1 MFEKALAKL
10 LLRTPGN
17 RRQPS
22 SPRRTGPL
30 VLHAERLE
38 DRLLMS
44 ANKSSVERR
53 ATSVPSKIDSQVPVL
68 AAPAAAKSAAPASA
82 PTVATAEA
90 GWKQFGS
97 KAAFEKWL
105 MDAATAKWGNLFGQT
120 YGGWNNYWNCDWNYT
135 IPFVTTNDVVLNAAS
150 GAITASN
157 SNFSTTNLQAAG
169 VDEADLIETDGSYLY
184 IISGNDLVIVEAGVG
199 DALRVLSRVHL
210 GERPT
215 GMFLAGDRLA
225 IVSAKNETP
234 YSDGRVML
242 FADINTFGGYEP
254 SPPTTTV
261 AVYNI
266 GNRAAPTLVQ
276 RMEMDGR
283 LVAAR
288 TVDGEL
294 RLVLNNQIRLPD
306 LISRPIERQQ
316 PDLARMYPPS
326 LVADIDMV
334 ATDAW
339 LPNQYG
345 QQYVYETRDE
355 YVARVRDEIL
365 TSFQPRA
372 RSLASDGSVL
382 SDRPLFDPAKLYRPD
397 SLFEES
403 ITTIATF
410 NLASNRRGP
419 LATSSVMTS
428 GDEQVYA
435 TADSIYL
442 FSTQPFVPDATHVAP
457 HTNVF
462 KFSMRGGRNG
472 VMLAAKGSIE
482 GTLLNQFAADE
493 QDGFLRV
500 VTQNGWS
507 SAGHSLQV
515 LNQVGRRLEVVGSVD
530 GIAPREQ
537 LYSVRFV
544 GERAFFVTF
553 RQVDPLFAVDLSDP
567 TDPRLMGELKI
578 PGYSDYLQPIDE
590 THLLAIGR
598 GADERTGLFQ
608 ELQVSIFDVS
618 DLANPQLVHRYS
630 FEGGRS
636 TETPATGNR
645 WTRGDGDH
653 HAVSYFADQQI
664 LALPIFSAEANWW
677 TPTGA
682 GTGTLFPVGQGGLQV
697 FKIDV
702 DTGFTPIGVI
712 EHESLVERS
721 VRIGDRLF
729 AVSSGAVSV
738 HELANPTV
746 QLGEVSIA
754 APFVEQP
761 IAPIDFRFL
770 PLESA
775 IRELPSVL
783 PIEAPTLRSTV
794 EQTTPPISTTP
805 VGWASP
811 SLVRSRRAHP
821 AVRSSPVQAIVEARA
836 DEALITMLAED
847 STSRAKVREEGFRD
861 AIWESN
867 KHDDRAGSARELQL
881 DLWQ

>member
-1 MFEKALAKL
+1 
-10 LLRTPGN
+10 
-17 RRQPS
+17 
-22 SPRRTGPL
+22 
-30 VLHAERLE
+30 
-38 DRLLMS
+38 MS

-53 ATSVPSKIDSQVPVL
+53 TASVPSKTDLQVPVL
-68 AAPAAAKSAAPASA
+68 AAPAAAKSVAPATA
-82 PTVATAEA
+82 PTVAAAEA
-90 GWKQFGS
+90 GWGQFGS

-120 YGGWNNYWNCDWNYT
+120 YGGWNYGWNYDSNYRT
-135 IPFVTTNDVVLNAAS
+135 PFVTMNDAVLTFAS
-150 GAITASN
+150 GAITANN
-157 SNFSTTNLQAAG
+157 SSFSTTNLQAAG

-184 IISGNDLVIVEAGVG
+184 IISGNDLVIVQAGVG
-199 DALRVLSRVHL
+199 DDLRVLSRVHL

-225 IVSAKNETP
+225 IVSTKNESP
-234 YSDGRVML
+234 YFGGGITLM
-242 FADINTFGGYEP
+242 ADIAYIGGYEP
-254 SPPTTTV
+254 SPPTTTI
-261 AVYNI
+261 AVFNI

-276 RMEMDGR
+276 KTEMDGR

-294 RLVLNNQIRLPD
+294 RLVLNNSIRLPD
-306 LISRPIERQQ
+306 LIARPTEPQQ
-316 PDLARMYPPS
+316 SDLARLYPPS

-334 ATDAW
+334 ATDGW
-339 LPNQYG
+339 WPNQYG
-345 QQYVYETRDE
+345 QQFVYETRDE

-372 RSLASDGSVL
+372 RSLAGDGGVL
-382 SDRPLFDPAKLYRPD
+382 SDRPLFDAAKLYRPD
-397 SLFEES
+397 SLFEQS

-428 GDEQVYA
+428 GGEQVYA

-442 FSTQPFVPDATHVAP
+442 FSTQPFVPDTTYSAP
-457 HTNVF
+457 STNVF
-462 KFSMRGGRNG
+462 KFSMQGGRNG
-472 VMLAAKGSIE
+472 VTLAAKGNIE

-507 SAGHSLQV
+507 TAGHSLQV
-515 LNQVGRRLEVVGSVD
+515 LKQVRRRLEVVGSVD

-618 DLANPQLVHRYS
+618 DLANPQLVHRYA

-677 TPTGA
+677 TPSGA
-682 GTGTLFPVGQGGLQV
+682 DTGTLFPVGHGGLQV

-712 EHESLVERS
+712 EHESPVERS

-738 HELANPTV
+738 HELADPTV

-754 APFVEQP
+754 APFIEQT
-761 IAPIDFRFL
+761 IAPIDLRFL
-770 PLESA
+770 PFESA
-775 IRELPSVL
+775 IREVPF
-783 PIEAPTLRSTV
+783 EAPPLRSTI
-794 EQTTPPISTTP
+794 EPSASPISTTP

-821 AVRSSPVQAIVEARA
+821 AVLSSPVQAIVEART

-847 STSRAKVREEGFRD
+847 NTSRVKYRD
-861 AIWESN
+861 EPFGHANWGDN
-867 KHDDRAGSARELQL
+867 KHNESSSSERELHS
-881 DLWQ
+881 DLSHRRLGK